1 MLLLYSIGLT
11 STLGFRS
18 EAKTKLKKKKK
29 KKKKF
34 LRIYYAIE
42 RNRNVKKDF

>member
-18 EAKTKLKKKKK
+18 EAKTKLKKKI
-29 KKKKF
+29 F
-34 LRIYYAIE
+34 FRIYYTIE